1 MMIINSA
8 LTSLQKK
15 IRHAESL
22 YGHAPGSIK
31 LVAVTKQQS
40 VEKIKMAISAGQFA
54 FAENY
59 LQEALPKITSLT
71 NYPLEWHFIG
81 RIQKNKTRKIATYFD
96 WVHSL
101 DNAQIAIRLNN
112 QRPNN
117 FPPLNICIEVNDS
130 MDIHKAGIKLTELST
145 LLDVLRDLPHLRLRG
160 LMTMVTADFS
170 KVARYFHKLRQD
182 GLALDTLSM
191 GTSQDYNQAI
201 YAGSN
206 LLRIGTEIFGV
217 RNL

>member
-1 MMIINSA
+1 MMTINSA

-22 YGHAPGSIK
+22 YGLTSGSIK

-59 LQEALPKITSLT
+59 LQEALPKITLLT

-101 DNAQIAIRLNN
+101 DNAHIAIRLNN
-112 QRPNN
+112 QRPNH

-130 MDIHKAGIKLTELST
+130 MDTHKAGITLTELPV
-145 LLDVLRDLPHLRLRG
+145 LLDILRDLPHLRLRG

-170 KVARYFHKLRQD
+170 KVAQYFHKLRQD
-182 GLALDTLSM
+182 GLAMDTLSM